1 MARRRSEPD
10 GSRALL
16 PDERL
21 WELED
26 RYRGSFGPPS
36 ISYGTVRD
44 LADSAVT
51 IPGLVRANHDMKD
64 LQRCWML
71 KAVLGSVTS
80 GGRILEIG
88 AGEPLVAGILS
99 RMGFAVTVVDPYDG
113 SGNGPREF
121 EQFSLAYPGLEIV
134 RDSFPPASDLGAG
147 FSAVYSVSV
156 LEHIDATELGALME
170 GIAEHLDPLSG
181 RSIHAIDHVVAG
193 FSADSHRER
202 LEVIAGACGIRP
214 AGPGRDGLRP
224 RARPRHLLGLG
235 RGPRALARGV
245 AIRAVPD
252 AADRVDPARY
262 RASAIRGASRLNTKT
277 PATQT
282 AM

>member
-51 IPGLVRANHDMKD
+51 IPGLAGANHDMKD

-202 LEVIAGACGIRP
+202 LEVIAGACGIP
-214 AGPGRDGLRP
+214 PP
-224 RARPRHLLGLG
+224 
-235 RGPRALARGV
+235 ALAETVSDLERDPDTYWVSAEAHERWRGDLPYEQYPMRRI
-245 AIRAVPD
+245 ASIQLATGPPRS
-252 AADRVDPARY
+252 AAPPA
-262 RASAIRGASRLNTKT
+262 
-277 PATQT
+277 
-282 AM
+282 